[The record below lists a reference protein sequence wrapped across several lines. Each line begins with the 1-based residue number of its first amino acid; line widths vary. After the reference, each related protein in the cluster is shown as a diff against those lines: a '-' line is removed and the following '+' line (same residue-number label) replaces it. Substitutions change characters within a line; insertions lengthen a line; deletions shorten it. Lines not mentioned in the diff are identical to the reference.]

1 MAYNYLNPYFT
12 PNQNYNIYQPN
23 NYQMA
28 QPNISQQ
35 QQVQQ
40 QFQTQLQ
47 QPNIQQSQQQPQT
60 QQTQYDRPIQDV
72 RFVESGK
79 DAEDYILLPN
89 MRVMLID
96 RNNSI
101 FYIKSADS
109 LGVTTNEAY
118 KFTKLIDKSVDN
130 TSHEIDTKDFVKTQ
144 DLKGYITKDDL
155 ANFITKDD
163 LKDFITKDDLKT
175 IDNKVDRLQKQ
186 IINDM
191 LKGDKENGK

>member
-1 MAYNYLNPYFT
+1 MAYNYMNPYFT
-12 PNQNYNIYQPN
+12 PNQSYGLYQPGV
-23 NYQMA
+23 YQMA
-28 QPNISQQ
+28 QAQA
-35 QQVQQ
+35 
-40 QFQTQLQ
+40 
-47 QPNIQQSQQQPQT
+47 QQSPQSQSQPQ
-60 QQTQYDRPIQDV
+60 QAPSSPQLQTQYDKPIQDV

-79 DAEDYILLPN
+79 DAEDYMILPN

-96 RNNSI
+96 RKNSI

-109 LGVTTNEAY
+109 LGITTNEAY
-118 KFTKLIDKSVDN
+118 KFSKLTNKSTESV
-130 TSHEIDTKDFVKTQ
+130 SHEIDTKDFVKTQ
-144 DLKGYITKDDL
+144 DLKGYITREDL

-175 IDNKVDRLQKQ
+175 IDNKVDKLQKQ

>member
-1 MAYNYLNPYFT
+1 MAYNYNNPYLNT
-12 PNQNYNIYQPN
+12 NQTYGIYQPQ
-23 NYQMA
+23 YQPIMPNVIA
-28 QPNISQQ
+28 QPNIMQNQQQQYQNQTQQTQ

-40 QFQTQLQ
+40 
-47 QPNIQQSQQQPQT
+47 PQH
-60 QQTQYDRPIQDV
+60 TQYDKPIQDV
-72 RFVESGK
+72 RFIESGK
-79 DAEDYILLPN
+79 EAEDYILLPN

-96 RNNSI
+96 RNNST

-109 LGVTTNEAY
+109 LGITTNEAY
-118 KFTKLIDKSVDN
+118 KFSKLNNKSSDN
-130 TSHEIDTKDFVKTQ
+130 VSREIDTKDFVKMQ
-144 DLKGYITKDDL
+144 DLKGYITREDL

-191 LKGDKENGK
+191 LRGDKENGK

>member
-12 PNQNYNIYQPN
+12 PNQNYGIYQPQ
-23 NYQMA
+23 YQPIMPNVMA
-28 QPNISQQ
+28 QPNIMQNQQ
-35 QQVQQ
+35 QQ
-40 QFQTQLQ
+40 
-47 QPNIQQSQQQPQT
+47 NQQSQQQQPQ

-96 RNNSI
+96 RNNSM

-109 LGVTTNEAY
+109 LGITTNEAY
-118 KFTKLIDKSVDN
+118 KFSKLNNKSSDN
-130 TSHEIDTKDFVKTQ
+130 VSREIDTKNFVKTQ
-144 DLKGYITKDDL
+144 DLKGYITREDL

-191 LKGDKENGK
+191 LRGDKENGK

>member
-12 PNQNYNIYQPN
+12 PNQNYGIYQPN

-28 QPNISQQ
+28 QPNMVQQ
-35 QQVQQ
+35 PQQ
-40 QFQTQLQ
+40 QFQMQQQQTTQ
-47 QPNIQQSQQQPQT
+47 QPTQPQQT
-60 QQTQYDRPIQDV
+60 QQQTQYDRPIQDV

-89 MRVMLID
+89 TRVMLID
-96 RNNSI
+96 RNNSM

-109 LGVTTNEAY
+109 LGITTNEAY
-118 KFTKLIDKSVDN
+118 KFSKLNNKSSDN
-130 TSHEIDTKDFVKTQ
+130 VSREIDTKDFVKTQ
-144 DLKGYITKDDL
+144 DLKGYITREDL

>member
-1 MAYNYLNPYFT
+1 MAYNYLSPYFT
-12 PNQNYNIYQPN
+12 PNQNYGIYQPN

-28 QPNISQQ
+28 QQP
-35 QQVQQ
+35 QQ
-40 QFQTQLQ
+40 QFQMQQQQTTQ
-47 QPNIQQSQQQPQT
+47 QPTQPQQT
-60 QQTQYDRPIQDV
+60 QQQTQYDRPIQDV

-96 RNNSI
+96 RNNSM

-109 LGVTTNEAY
+109 LGITTNEAY
-118 KFTKLIDKSVDN
+118 KFSKLNNKSSDN
-130 TSHEIDTKDFVKTQ
+130 VSREIDTKDFVKTQ
-144 DLKGYITKDDL
+144 DLKGYITREDL